1 MTSGHALAKSAGDE
15 PAAGGEPIR
24 STIGSRTFSPWAR
37 ASGFLGRRCSAALLL
52 FTWASVA
59 SAADGPLTFDAD
71 VLPILRE
78 HCCGCHNPDKQK
90 GGLDLTSHGRALAGG
105 GSGEV
110 IAAGDPDGSH
120 LWQVVSHASEP
131 KMPPESDRLPDAA
144 LDVIRRWIAAGA
156 IEKAGG
162 QPIARKAAAIAL
174 AAGAAAGPDGPP
186 VMPPRLPLDVV
197 THGRRPTTVTA
208 LAASPH
214 GAVAAI
220 GGRRQVLLHHTGS
233 LEFLGVLAFPE
244 GVVKAVR
251 FTRNGKLLLAA
262 GGVAAKS
269 GRVVVW
275 DVATGARL
283 AEVGDEF
290 DEVLAAD
297 ISPDQRLVALGGPAK
312 VVRLLAT
319 ADGTVEGE
327 IRRHTDW
334 ITALEFSPD
343 GRLLATGDRAGN
355 LHLWETRG
363 TRDAGVL
370 KGHTG
375 PITAVAWRPD
385 GGVLASTSADGSVRL
400 WNPREAKQAKAWNA
414 HAGGAEWLAWLA
426 DGRLATTGR
435 DKRAK
440 LWKADGG
447 LEREM
452 QPLAEQGTRVAVT
465 SDGQRILAGD
475 WGGGVTVFA
484 AADGKPAGTLDANP
498 PQVETRL
505 HDAEQAFAAVAA
517 TGQAAA
523 EKAKAAADA
532 LALAESQMAAAR
544 KAADEATAEL
554 EAARARE
561 AEAAKA
567 VERWKAEAEFSRGPA
582 PAK

>member
-1 MTSGHALAKSAGDE
+1 MPPTSRLGLSTAGLLVAAFLTA
-15 PAAGGEPIR
+15 AAGV
-24 STIGSRTFSPWAR
+24 
-37 ASGFLGRRCSAALLL
+37 AA
-52 FTWASVA
+52 
-59 SAADGPLTFDAD
+59 AADAPPTFDSD

-78 HCCGCHNPDKQK
+78 KCCSCHNSDKKK
-90 GGLDLTSHGRALAGG
+90 GGLDLTSHGQAMAGG
-105 GSGEV
+105 SSGEV
-110 IAAGDPDGSH
+110 IAAGDPDGSY
-120 LWQVVSHASEP
+120 LWQVVTHASEP
-131 KMPPESDRLPDAA
+131 KMPPESDKLSDAA
-144 LDVIRRWIAAGA
+144 LDVIKRWIVAGA
-156 IEKAGG
+156 IDKAGG
-162 QPIARKAAAIAL
+162 QPVARKTSAIAL
-174 AAGAAAGPDGPP
+174 TAGAVAKPEGPP

-214 GAVAAI
+214 GEAAAI
-220 GGRRQVLLHHTGS
+220 GGRKQVLLYHSGS
-233 LEFLGVLAFPE
+233 LDFLGVLPFPE

-251 FTRNGKLLLAA
+251 FSRNGKLLLAA

-275 DVATGARL
+275 DVATAARV
-283 AEVGDEF
+283 AEVGEEF

-297 ISPDQRLVALGGPAK
+297 ISPDQSLVAIGGPAK

-319 ADGTVEGE
+319 ADGTVAGE

-375 PITAVAWRPD
+375 PIAAVAWRPD
-385 GGVLASTSADGSVRL
+385 GAALASASADGSVRL
-400 WNPREAKQAKAWNA
+400 WDPKEAKQVKTWTA
-414 HAGGAEWLAWLA
+414 HAGGTESLAWFP

-435 DKRAK
+435 DKRVK
-440 LWKADGG
+440 LWKADGSP
-447 LEREM
+447 EREM
-452 QPLAEQGTRVAVT
+452 AALAEIGTRVAAT
-465 SDGQRILAGD
+465 ADGTRILAGD
-475 WGGGVTVFA
+475 WGGGVTVFT
-484 AADGKPAGTLDANP
+484 AADGKPAGTIDTNP
-498 PQVETRL
+498 PKIEQRL
-505 HDAEQAFAAVAA
+505 RAAEKVLTEVAA
-517 TGQAAA
+517 TGQTAA

-532 LALAESQMAAAR
+532 LAVAESQMAAAR
-544 KAADEATAEL
+544 KAADEATAEF
-554 EAARARE
+554 EAAKARE

-567 VERWKAEAEFSRGPA
+567 VERWKAEAEFSRTQP

>member
-1 MTSGHALAKSAGDE
+1 MPPTSRLGLSTAGLLVAAFLTA
-15 PAAGGEPIR
+15 AAGV
-24 STIGSRTFSPWAR
+24 
-37 ASGFLGRRCSAALLL
+37 AA
-52 FTWASVA
+52 
-59 SAADGPLTFDAD
+59 AADAPPAFDSD

-78 HCCGCHNPDKQK
+78 KCCSCHNADKKK
-90 GGLDLTSHGRALAGG
+90 GGLDLTSHGQAMAGG
-105 GSGEV
+105 SSGEV
-110 IAAGDPDGSH
+110 IAAGDPDGSY
-120 LWQVVSHASEP
+120 LWQVVTHASEP
-131 KMPPESDRLPDAA
+131 KMPPESDKLSDAA
-144 LDVIRRWIAAGA
+144 LDVIKRWIVAGA
-156 IEKAGG
+156 IDKAGG
-162 QPIARKAAAIAL
+162 QPVARKTSAIAL
-174 AAGAAAGPDGPP
+174 TAGAVAKPEGPP

-214 GAVAAI
+214 GEAAAI
-220 GGRRQVLLHHTGS
+220 GGRKQVLLYHSGS
-233 LEFLGVLAFPE
+233 LDFLGVLPFPE

-251 FTRNGKLLLAA
+251 FSRNGKLLLAA

-275 DVATGARL
+275 DVATAARV
-283 AEVGDEF
+283 AEVGEEF

-297 ISPDQRLVALGGPAK
+297 ISPDQSLVALGGPAK

-319 ADGTVEGE
+319 ADGTVAGE

-375 PITAVAWRPD
+375 PIAAVAWRPD
-385 GGVLASTSADGSVRL
+385 GAALASASADGSVRL
-400 WNPREAKQAKAWNA
+400 WDPKEAKQVKTWTA
-414 HAGGAEWLAWLA
+414 HAGGVESLAWFP

-435 DKRAK
+435 DKRVK
-440 LWKADGG
+440 LWKADGSP
-447 LEREM
+447 EREM
-452 QPLAEQGTRVAVT
+452 AALAEIGTRVAAT
-465 SDGQRILAGD
+465 ADGTRILAGD
-475 WGGGVTVFA
+475 WGGGVTVFT
-484 AADGKPAGTLDANP
+484 AADGKPAGTIDTNP
-498 PQVETRL
+498 PKIEQRL
-505 HDAEQAFAAVAA
+505 RAAEKVLTEVAA
-517 TGQAAA
+517 TGQTAA

-532 LALAESQMAAAR
+532 LAVAESQMAAAR
-544 KAADEATAEL
+544 KAADEATAEF
-554 EAARARE
+554 EAAKARE

-567 VERWKAEAEFSRGPA
+567 VERWKAEAEFSRTQP